1 MPETVIRQYTW
12 YGELPF
18 QTYNDVDRTFYE
30 SIRNDKPRSVRVGL
44 YTEGK
49 MTASFVAQSILN
61 GVLIGGVYSLAAIG
75 LTLIFGVMKI
85 INFAHGALLMLG
97 MYFCYWFVRLFHL
110 DPYVSILLAVP
121 LLFLVGAVIQKF
133 LLSPISDAPEHNQLL
148 LTLGVSLFLENL
160 ALFLWTPDYRMMST
174 AYSDVMYFVGDISFS
189 LVRMLAFALSM
200 VCTLAIFILLKKTD
214 LGKAIR
220 AASEEP
226 EGATLMGINVKRVYV
241 VSFGIGA
248 ACAGVAGGAMAPFFP
263 IYPQVGGLFVI
274 TAFVVVVLGGLGSLG
289 GAFVGGI
296 VIGVA
301 DSIGAM
307 LLPGSMKSI
316 ISFSIFILVLL
327 FRPSGLFGGRRG

>member
-1 MPETVIRQYTW
+1 
-12 YGELPF
+12 
-18 QTYNDVDRTFYE
+18 
-30 SIRNDKPRSVRVGL
+30 
-44 YTEGK
+44 
-49 MTASFVAQSILN
+49 MTASFVAQSLLN

-97 MYFCYWFVRLFHL
+97 MYFCYWFVKLF
-110 DPYVSILLAVP
+110 DINPYVSILLVIPVLFFIGAAIQQC
-121 LLFLVGAVIQKF
+121 LLG
-133 LLSPISDAPEHNQLL
+133 PISEAPEHNQLL
-148 LTLGVSLFLENL
+148 LTLGISLFIENL
-160 ALFLWTPDYRMMST
+160 ALFMWTPDYRMMAT
-174 AYSDVMYFVGDISFS
+174 PYGDVMYFVGDIAFS
-189 LVRMLAFALSM
+189 LVRMLAFGISM
-200 VCTLAIFILLKKTD
+200 LCTAAIFILLKKTD

-226 EGATLMGINVKRVYV
+226 EGAVLMGINVKRVYV
-241 VSFGIGA
+241 ISFGIGA

-274 TAFVVVVLGGLGSLG
+274 TAFVVVVLGGLGSIG

-316 ISFSIFILVLL
+316 ISFTIFILVLL
-327 FRPSGLFGGRRG
+327 FRPNGLFGGRRD